1 MKSSVTFNTNFCMV
15 FWHCTT
21 AVGMTLYVMARRIR
35 LINVLPASIS
45 TKISL
50 FCTFFLPL

>member
-1 MKSSVTFNTNFCMV
+1 MKSSVTLNTNFRMV

-21 AVGMTLYVMARRIR
+21 AVGMTLYVMACRIR

-45 TKISL
+45 TNISL
-50 FCTFFLPL
+50 FCTFCLTL